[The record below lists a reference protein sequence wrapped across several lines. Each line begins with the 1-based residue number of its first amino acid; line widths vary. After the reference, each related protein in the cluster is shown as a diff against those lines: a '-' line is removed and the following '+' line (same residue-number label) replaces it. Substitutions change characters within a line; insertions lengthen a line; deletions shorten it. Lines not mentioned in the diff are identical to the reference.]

1 MSENN
6 KKGFTLTE
14 LLATLIIL
22 GVIIAIAVPSYNNL
36 SKRFRDNY
44 YEKLNETILA
54 GTKTYFKDHVEERP
68 IELLGSNF
76 VLLKTLNDKNY
87 LEKTISYKDEGI
99 LDGYI
104 VVIKDKDKYIYK
116 TCLTVKKDDKVLWQS
131 YDESKIGTPG
141 NENNY
146 CNDAWKNSDAIV
158 TGYDKDTLYLYR
170 DSNYVNNT
178 SNNEAIRKKLGITR
192 TISKVY
198 INEEGEKITLKTI
211 SIDDNNTFYPKNI
224 TSVNLSKEATFDLYY
239 DVGNEEINKQLVVF
253 EYNEP
258 NYNIYD
264 NEVELFLNKEKLSE
278 LNDRGTSLESYYQK
292 IGDGKWEKINCSSLD
307 ESAGYKCTVK
317 YSSEK
322 YVGREEL
329 KVKYRFVDND
339 SEGKYRIDDAQKEG
353 NISRETEYVK
363 VPLQQLNSLLNVKA
377 YKENENGEVYT
388 GDWINKNV
396 YFKIEGKNIEFSYRA
411 TPTGVWNDEDSIP
424 SSKVTNV
431 KSGKSLETTYQ
442 FADASGKNEYTKSNP
457 KTIDVKIDKI
467 KPTVTAELYT
477 SEGKKYSGTYSN
489 WTNETLTLVIK
500 AEDLDSGIKKV
511 TYKNSFINFSD
522 ELEDYDGDDKN
533 RVYTTVI
540 DSYATTISIDVEDN
554 AGNTNSTT
562 VDAYVDKTPP
572 YCFITKDTEN
582 KKITVTAADAGL
594 INKSGLSKNPLTIS
608 QYLQPVDCSIKITG
622 KTCYQYS
629 KTGTYIVT
637 VKDKAGNTGTCE
649 VYVNVS
655 QTTQKEEKLLPPV
668 IHLSSTTQT
677 TKDVT
682 FTLTNPN
689 SVGTVQY
696 ALTDNEKCYG
706 IPDNNWNKYKGSA
719 VTLINTTGSKTVC
732 AKVEYNNVSSSI
744 SPATGYCNKDTV
756 TVNASTLQGKYFVL
770 SFSLP
775 NSPSGVTPNKYEY
788 AYWGAVDAGEDEI
801 NKQSSQATSYCG
813 STPPTGAIE
822 PTEDAKTANL
832 YMKFQKQYYCFAVR
846 PYRATEIEGI
856 NRWTVQRKHAKTT
869 QTINSNNYNGYN

>member
-1 MSENN
+1 MKKKNH
-6 KKGFTLTE
+6 KGFTLTE
-14 LLATLIIL
+14 LLAILVIL
-22 GVIIAIAVPSYNNL
+22 GVIVAIAVPSYNNL
-36 SKRFRDNY
+36 SKKFRNNY
-44 YEKLNETILA
+44 YEKLDETILTSA
-54 GTKTYFKDHVEERP
+54 KTYFKDHAEERP
-68 IELLGSNF
+68 VNLLESN
-76 VLLKTLNDKNY
+76 VIDLEDLQTNNY
-87 LEKTISYKDEGI
+87 LEDATSYKQEGK
-99 LDGYI
+99 LDGYV
-104 VVIKDKDKYIYK
+104 VVIKDKDEYDYK
-116 TCLTVKKDDKVLWQS
+116 TCLTVTKDDGEVLWQS
-131 YDESKIGTPG
+131 YDISKTTDSD

-198 INEEGEKITLKTI
+198 INEVGKKITLKTI
-211 SIDDNNTFYPKNI
+211 KIDDNNTFYPKNI
-224 TSVNLSKEATFDLYY
+224 TSVNLSKKAKFDLYY
-239 DVGNEEINKQLVVF
+239 DVGNEEINKQLFVF
-253 EYNEP
+253 EYSEP

-264 NEVELFLNKEKLSE
+264 NEVELFLDSKKLSD
-278 LNDRGTSLESYYQK
+278 LNDRATSLESYYQK
-292 IGDGKWEKINCSSLD
+292 IGDGKWEKINCPSLD
-307 ESAGYKCTVK
+307 ESAGYKCTVE

-411 TPTGVWNDEDSIP
+411 TPTGVWNDEGSIP

-477 SEGKKYSGTYSN
+477 SEGKKYSRSFSN

-511 TYKNSFINFSD
+511 TYKNSLINFSD

-572 YCFITKDTEN
+572 YCFITKDIEN
-582 KKITVTAADAGL
+582 KRITVTAADAGL
-594 INKSGLSKNPLTIS
+594 INKSGLSKNSLRIS
-608 QYLQPVDCSIKITG
+608 PYLQTVDCSIKITAR
-622 KTCYQYS
+622 TCYQYS
-629 KTGTYIVT
+629 KTGTYTAT

-682 FTLTNPN
+682 FTITNPN
-689 SVGTVQY
+689 
-696 ALTDNEKCYG
+696 DNGDIYYSYDESKWEPYTG
-706 IPDNNWNKYKGSA
+706 GS
-719 VTLINTTGSKTVC
+719 VTLLNKTGTKTVY
-732 AKVEYNNVSSSI
+732 AKVVYNNVSSSI

-801 NKQSSQATSYCG
+801 NKQSSQATSICG

-822 PTEDAKTANL
+822 PTKKDAKTANL

-846 PYRATEIEGI
+846 PHRKEEIEEI
-856 NRWTVQRKHAKTT
+856 NRWTIQRKHAKTT